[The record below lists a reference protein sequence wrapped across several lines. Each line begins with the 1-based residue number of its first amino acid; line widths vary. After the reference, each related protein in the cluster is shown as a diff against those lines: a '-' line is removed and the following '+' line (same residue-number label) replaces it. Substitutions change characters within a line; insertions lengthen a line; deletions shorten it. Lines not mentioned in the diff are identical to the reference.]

1 MIVMLAVTAAMV
13 VPSIQTSGGSVA
25 DEAERMRII
34 MRLAA
39 DEAQLT
45 GAPMRAILKK
55 DEYSFEVWQQ
65 GKENGEWFALGD
77 TQFRAYVLPQ
87 NINILTIEQAVNYTN
102 SFALDEGEVAKEN
115 ILGYILFLP
124 DGTLS
129 QLNIRLGNAEE
140 TRVLEVRPGP
150 QGIRLKSQ
158 DESD

>member
-1 MIVMLAVTAAMV
+1 MLAITAAMV

-25 DEAERMRII
+25 DEAERMQIM

-55 DEYSFEVWQQ
+55 DECSFEVWQQ
-65 GKENGEWFALGD
+65 GKENGEWVVLSD

-87 NINILTIEQAVNYTN
+87 NINILAIKQAVNYTN
-102 SFALDEGEVAKEN
+102 SFALDEGEVVKED

-150 QGIRLKSQ
+150 QGIRIKPQ
-158 DESD
+158 DESY